1 MRHLTRSTL
10 AAGALKLGGLAA
22 FQAEASVVYVD
33 LVPDLVTANN
43 ATIGNFLDLNGD
55 GADDFAFGHDA
66 TDTGSDGQTD
76 AIAVVV
82 SDPSFVL
89 IANDAGFPSATRFG
103 TGSTIDAAAFADAN
117 KAGVLA
123 IDEFDLN
130 GGGVR
135 AQAGNWYN
143 GGAGTIGYV
152 GFAMTGLP
160 GDVVGTDY
168 HFGWMRVGVSA
179 YDNTSNSLV
188 ITAYDYAYESVAG
201 VGITIPEPAGWALF
215 AAGGTALAARRR
227 RRTATTA

>member
-1 MRHLTRSTL
+1 
-10 AAGALKLGGLAA
+10 
-22 FQAEASVVYVD
+22 
-33 LVPDLVTANN
+33 
-43 ATIGNFLDLNGD
+43 GNFLDLNGD
-55 GADDFAFGHDA
+55 GSDDFAFGHDA

-76 AIAVVV
+76 AIAVVF
-82 SDPSFVL
+82 SDPSFVM

-117 KAGVLA
+117 KVGVLA
-123 IDEFDLN
+123 IDDFDLN